1 MRRRFVDDDE
11 EGFHENAPFSSERC
25 EGGAPLKL
33 KMAMRNENIRV
44 LYINLEMKNHEG
56 ILNFT
61 EKKICPRY
69 YKLVWYRNGFPIPL
83 PI

>member
-33 KMAMRNENIRV
+33 KMAMRNENVRV
-44 LYINLEMKNHEG
+44 
-56 ILNFT
+56 FT
-61 EKKICPRY
+61 FYKPRDEKS
-69 YKLVWYRNGFPIPL
+69 
-83 PI
+83 

>member
-1 MRRRFVDDDE
+1 MSSFFSQKNIPFCVRRRFVDDDE

-44 LYINLEMKNHEG
+44 
-56 ILNFT
+56 FT
-61 EKKICPRY
+61 FYKPRY
-69 YKLVWYRNGFPIPL
+69 EKS
-83 PI
+83 

>member
-44 LYINLEMKNHEG
+44 LFISLEMKNHEG
-56 ILNFT
+56 ILNFI
-61 EKKICPRY
+61 EK
-69 YKLVWYRNGFPIPL
+69 
-83 PI
+83 